1 MILME
6 IQMGG
11 VARYAA
17 KTAKGKPQTY
27 SKSEETQLSRAKNR
41 SVCCLSSQFSIGKI
55 WKFIVE
61 VRHKNK
67 QTSKMEHKSRSQQMI
82 WTNMMEMC
90 QSDTISQR
98 AQH

>member
-27 SKSEETQLSRAKNR
+27 SKSEETQLSRANNR
-41 SVCCLSSQFSIGKI
+41 SVCCLCSQFS
-55 WKFIVE
+55 
-61 VRHKNK
+61 
-67 QTSKMEHKSRSQQMI
+67 MENMEIHSRSETQK
-82 WTNMMEMC
+82 
-90 QSDTISQR
+90 
-98 AQH
+98 